1 MKVASVRH
9 TAEFYYRR
17 STFHVHPVSS
27 ILTENRAA
35 LKESSFRSAKEIV
48 CTDFGGGSLR
58 SRLIVAA
65 VLFVREASTIARH
78 SRRLIRKRAI
88 NALETTDAP
97 LLSPGLFARFS
108 LAVRYSLPFNR
119 VPRLHAFC
127 LRVYRARYIGRN
139 VKPAIKS
146 AIDRNTRS

>member
-1 MKVASVRH
+1 MKVASVRR

-65 VLFVREASTIARH
+65 VLFVREASTIARR
-78 SRRLIRKRAI
+78 SRRLKRAI

-97 LLSPGLFARFS
+97 TLVPWIVCTFFSRRAIFPSLQPRSPVTRVLLTRLPGKVHREE
-108 LAVRYSLPFNR
+108 R
-119 VPRLHAFC
+119 
-127 LRVYRARYIGRN
+127 
-139 VKPAIKS
+139 
-146 AIDRNTRS
+146 

>member
-1 MKVASVRH
+1 MKVASVRR

-65 VLFVREASTIARH
+65 VLFVREASTIARR
-78 SRRLIRKRAI
+78 SRRLKRAI

>member
-1 MKVASVRH
+1 MKVASVRR

-48 CTDFGGGSLR
+48 CNDFGGGSLR

-65 VLFVREASTIARH
+65 VLFVREASTIAR
-78 SRRLIRKRAI
+78 RLIRKASDKRAR
-88 NALETTDAP
+88 NNRCTDSCP
-97 LLSPGLFARFS
+97 LDCLHVFLSPCDI
-108 LAVRYSLPFNR
+108 PF
-119 VPRLHAFC
+119 PSTAFPG
-127 LRVYRARYIGRN
+127 Y
-139 VKPAIKS
+139 
-146 AIDRNTRS
+146 TRSAYAFTRQGTSGGTLSRLLKAR

>member
-1 MKVASVRH
+1 MKVASVRR

-48 CTDFGGGSLR
+48 CTDFGRGSLR

-65 VLFVREASTIARH
+65 VLFVREASTIARR
-78 SRRLIRKRAI
+78 SRRLIRKASDKRAR
-88 NALETTDAP
+88 NNRCTDSCP
-97 LLSPGLFARFS
+97 LDCLHVFLSPCDI
-108 LAVRYSLPFNR
+108 PF
-119 VPRLHAFC
+119 PSTAFPG
-127 LRVYRARYIGRN
+127 Y
-139 VKPAIKS
+139 
-146 AIDRNTRS
+146 TRSAYAFTGQGTSGGTLSRLLKAR

>member
-1 MKVASVRH
+1 MKVASVRR

-48 CTDFGGGSLR
+48 CIDFGGGSLR

-65 VLFVREASTIARH
+65 VLFVREASTIAR
-78 SRRLIRKRAI
+78 RLIRKASDKRAR
-88 NALETTDAP
+88 NNRCTDSCP
-97 LLSPGLFARFS
+97 LDCLHVFLSPCDI
-108 LAVRYSLPFNR
+108 PF
-119 VPRLHAFC
+119 PSTAFPG
-127 LRVYRARYIGRN
+127 Y
-139 VKPAIKS
+139 
-146 AIDRNTRS
+146 TRSAYAFTGQDTSGGTLSRLLKAR

>member
-1 MKVASVRH
+1 MKVASVRR

-65 VLFVREASTIARH
+65 VLFVREASTIAR
-78 SRRLIRKRAI
+78 RLIRKASDKRAR
-88 NALETTDAP
+88 NNRCTDSCP
-97 LLSPGLFARFS
+97 LDCLHVFLSPCDI
-108 LAVRYSLPFNR
+108 PF
-119 VPRLHAFC
+119 PSTAFPG
-127 LRVYRARYIGRN
+127 Y
-139 VKPAIKS
+139 
-146 AIDRNTRS
+146 TRSAYAFTGQGTSGGTLSRLLKAR

>member
-1 MKVASVRH
+1 MKVASVRR

-48 CTDFGGGSLR
+48 CIDFGGGSLR

-65 VLFVREASTIARH
+65 VLFVREASTIARR
-78 SRRLIRKRAI
+78 SRHLIRKASDKRARNNRCTTLVPWIVCTFFSRRAI
-88 NALETTDAP
+88 FPSLQPRSPVTRV
-97 LLSPGLFARFS
+97 LLTRLPGKVHREE
-108 LAVRYSLPFNR
+108 R
-119 VPRLHAFC
+119 
-127 LRVYRARYIGRN
+127 
-139 VKPAIKS
+139 
-146 AIDRNTRS
+146 

>member
-1 MKVASVRH
+1 MKVASVRR

-48 CTDFGGGSLR
+48 CNDFGGGSLR

-65 VLFVREASTIARH
+65 VLFVREASTIARR
-78 SRRLIRKRAI
+78 SRRLKRAI

-97 LLSPGLFARFS
+97 TLVPWIVCTFFSRRAIFPSLQPRSPVTRVLLTRLPGKVHRKE
-108 LAVRYSLPFNR
+108 R
-119 VPRLHAFC
+119 
-127 LRVYRARYIGRN
+127 
-139 VKPAIKS
+139 
-146 AIDRNTRS
+146 

>member
-1 MKVASVRH
+1 MKVASVRR

-48 CTDFGGGSLR
+48 CNDFGGGSLR

-65 VLFVREASTIARH
+65 VLFVHEASTIARR
-78 SRRLIRKRAI
+78 SRRLIRKASDKRAR
-88 NALETTDAP
+88 NNRCTDSCP
-97 LLSPGLFARFS
+97 LDCLHVFLSPCDI
-108 LAVRYSLPFNR
+108 PF
-119 VPRLHAFC
+119 PSTAFHG
-127 LRVYRARYIGRN
+127 Y
-139 VKPAIKS
+139 
-146 AIDRNTRS
+146 TRSAYAFTGHPGQDTSGGTLSRLLKAR

>member
-1 MKVASVRH
+1 MKVASVRR

-65 VLFVREASTIARH
+65 VLFVREASTIARR
-78 SRRLIRKRAI
+78 SRRLKRAI

-97 LLSPGLFARFS
+97 TLVPWIVCTFFSRRAIFPSLQPRSPVTRVLLTR
-108 LAVRYSLPFNR
+108 LPAKVHR
-119 VPRLHAFC
+119 EER
-127 LRVYRARYIGRN
+127 
-139 VKPAIKS
+139 
-146 AIDRNTRS
+146 